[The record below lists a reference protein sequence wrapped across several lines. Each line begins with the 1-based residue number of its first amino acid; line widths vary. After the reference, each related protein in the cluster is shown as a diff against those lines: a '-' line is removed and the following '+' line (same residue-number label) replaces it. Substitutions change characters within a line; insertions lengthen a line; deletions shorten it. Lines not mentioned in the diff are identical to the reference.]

1 MQLKTLAL
9 LALVFTF
16 GALYA
21 TKKRKKPEVCPAK
34 TSFHALSAKSI
45 EGKPVKMSDYK
56 GKYILVVNTASKCRY
71 TYQYEGL
78 EELYQKHKDKLIILG
93 FPSNQFWG
101 QEPAD
106 NQKIHSFCKINYG
119 VTFPLFTKTDVK
131 GKNKHPVYEWLTDE
145 DQNGWNSKGPGWN
158 FHKYL
163 INTEGNLIA
172 EFSASVKPLDKKII
186 QYLK

>member
-1 MQLKTLAL
+1 MKYIITLLVGSL
-9 LALVFTF
+9 LIFHGLSA
-16 GALYA
+16 
-21 TKKRKKPEVCPAK
+21 KKHKKQPETCPAK
-34 TSFHALSAKSI
+34 TSFYDLSAESI
-45 EGKPVKMSDYK
+45 EGKPAKMSDYK

-71 TYQYEGL
+71 TYQYEEL
-78 EELYQKHKDKLIILG
+78 EKLYQKYKDQLVILG

-119 VTFPLFTKTDVK
+119 VTFPLFAKTDVK
-131 GKNKHPVYEWLTDE
+131 GKNKHPVYEWLTNK

-172 EFSASVKPLDKKII
+172 EFSASVKPLDKKIT